1 MSNSFFETPCISP
14 WSQLSGSSGLNLS
27 GRLVYVLNLSLFP
40 QLFSQVDDAAPSNM
54 DRKSPPLQAAPNE
67 YLVKY
72 FGCVE
77 VELGTG
83 IETVQKSV
91 EVLFALT

>member
-1 MSNSFFETPCISP
+1 MNP
-14 WSQLSGSSGLNLS
+14 
-27 GRLVYVLNLSLFP
+27 SLQP
-40 QLFSQVDDAAPSNM
+40 GA
-54 DRKSPPLQAAPNE
+54 NE

-83 IETVQKSV
+83 IETVQTSV
-91 EVLFALT
+91 EVSNHSIIPFGYMYISVYI